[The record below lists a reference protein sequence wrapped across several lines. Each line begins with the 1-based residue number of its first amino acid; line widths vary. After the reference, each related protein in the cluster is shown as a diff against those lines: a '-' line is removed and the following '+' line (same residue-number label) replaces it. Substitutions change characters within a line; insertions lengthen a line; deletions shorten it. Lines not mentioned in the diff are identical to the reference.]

1 MGTHLRL
8 RAGSPWVP
16 LGGLGD
22 PGGRELNQV
31 TEVKCQSFLILLKG
45 RAILPWQGS
54 GCGMSVCVVYMYLYK
69 CVQVCLFVYVEV
81 RG

>member
-1 MGTHLRL
+1 MGTHLSL

-16 LGGLGD
+16 PGGLGD

-31 TEVKCQSFLILLKG
+31 AEVKCLSFLIPLKG
-45 RAILPWQGS
+45 RAILPWYGS
-54 GCGMSVCVVYMYLYK
+54 GCGMSACVVYMYLYK
-69 CVQVCLFVYVEV
+69 GAQVCLFVYVEV